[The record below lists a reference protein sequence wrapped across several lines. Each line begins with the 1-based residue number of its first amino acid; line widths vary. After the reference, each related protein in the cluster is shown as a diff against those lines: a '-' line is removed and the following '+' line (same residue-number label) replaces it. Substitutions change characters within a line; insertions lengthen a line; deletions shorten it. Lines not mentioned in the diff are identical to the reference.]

1 MSSVDKKN
9 EILMYVLITTYISFA
24 LALANFSFISN
35 FFEIFRWVVF
45 FIYIFLTLYIF
56 KFRVVSKVGLSF
68 IFYTLFLLILTI
80 STFWFSGLSV
90 DSIASLFPF
99 LIILIFPFLPY
110 PTSYGNRTDYFVMAY
125 KKFSVLFII
134 SILPFLLIPDS
145 YIMGRFA
152 AWTKNT
158 NIVAG
163 FAMLSYSIFF
173 ISYIKNKNRYDLIGV
188 VSYLL
193 IVFLTQSRGALI
205 AIVII
210 TGIMLLKNYNK
221 KIFFQVGFVV
231 LILGVIVLSNI
242 QIREIGNNDTNNSIF
257 TVREFELGARQEIM
271 DRQLSAFSYSP
282 LIGVGALT
290 EENNPHSR
298 YPAEASFTDLL
309 SMVGIFGFIFYLL
322 SIVCRLRSFNDNDFL
337 LLSILTLSFGEGY
350 LTGIG
355 SVISI
360 IAYTILLSER

>member
-1 MSSVDKKN
+1 MSLIDKKN
-9 EILMYVLITTYISFA
+9 EILLYALITIYISFA

-45 FIYIFLTLYIF
+45 FVYIFLSLYVF
-56 KFRVVSKVGLSF
+56 KFKVFSKIGFSF
-68 IFYTLFLLILTI
+68 IFYTLFLLTLTI
-80 STFWFSGLSV
+80 STFWFSGLSLESV
-90 DSIASLFPF
+90 VSLFPF
-99 LIILIFPFLPY
+99 VLILIFSFLPY
-110 PTSYGNRTDYFVMAY
+110 PSNYGNRADFFIMAY
-125 KKFSVLFII
+125 KKFSVIFLI
-134 SILPFLLIPDS
+134 SILPFLFIPDS

-163 FAMLSYSIFF
+163 FAMLSYSVFF
-173 ISYIKNKNRYDLIGV
+173 ISYVKNKNKYELLGV
-188 VSYLL
+188 ISYLL

-205 AIVII
+205 AISII

-221 KIFFQVGFVV
+221 KIFFQVGFIV
-231 LILGVIVLSNI
+231 LISMGIIFSNI
-242 QIREIGNNDTNNSIF
+242 QVREIGNNDTNNSIF

-309 SMVGIFGFIFYLL
+309 SMVGILGFTFYILA
-322 SIVCRLRSFNDNDFL
+322 IIARLRKFNDNDFL

-360 IAYTILLSER
+360 VAYTILLSER